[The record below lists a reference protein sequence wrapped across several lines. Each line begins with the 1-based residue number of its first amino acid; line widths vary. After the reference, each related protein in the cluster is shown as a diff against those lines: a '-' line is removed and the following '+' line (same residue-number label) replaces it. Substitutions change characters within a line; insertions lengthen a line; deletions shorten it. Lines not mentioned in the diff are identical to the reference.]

1 VTRRPRSWRDDEGL
15 HVDVRGLSPP
25 EPMVTILTL
34 VESLG
39 ESSMIAHLD
48 RDPVFLY
55 PELAER
61 GWLAQRID
69 GDGVRVRISR
79 PA

>member
-1 VTRRPRSWRDDEGL
+1 VIARPQSWRDEEGF
-15 HVDVRGLSPP
+15 HVDVRGLAPP

-34 VESLG
+34 LDALG
-39 ESSMIAHLD
+39 ELIAHLD